1 MFTQRAVFYP
11 HKRNSDGSFDSI
23 CLNCFTTIASARTEQ
38 ELLESDKRHICKP
51 SALSQRTFN
60 RKIQDGR

>member
-11 HKRNSDGSFDSI
+11 HKRNSDGSIDSI
-23 CLNCFTTIASARTEQ
+23 CLTCFATIASARTEQ

-51 SALSQRTFN
+51 SALSQRFN
-60 RKIQDGR
+60 RQMLDGR